1 MRHHLF
7 FHKNGSGHYPVAVL
21 MKQYTFDQALIHKHY
36 VQPLKDRGI
45 PQEDCIAFTLSYETA
60 KKVSAAQVKSYSA
73 NLLKVLDRAH
83 VKYIYCTD
91 GTYFK
96 YLTGQK
102 KAEVHLGYSLPCAI
116 PGFEHMQVVL
126 GVNYQ
131 VLVYAP
137 DKKAHLDQGLD
148 ALCSVYKGN
157 YVPPGDQIIH
167 SEFYP
172 KTANEIRNALMEL
185 HKFPHL
191 AMDIEG
197 YSLRLDESGI
207 ATFALAWTKHDF
219 IAFPVDLNDLGAK
232 DADGNYHYRKDNKEV
247 REILKDFLRQ
257 YMGGK
262 RFHSAT
268 YDVKHL
274 IYNLWMRDPLDYKS
288 CLEGLDIMCRN
299 LDCTKVLSYLAV
311 NSCAGNTL
319 GLKYQSQEFT
329 GNYAQDDIKDIR
341 KIDLPNLLRYNGVD
355 CMATNYTFDKHMP
368 TVVADNQLELYNGL
382 MKDSMKLIINV
393 ELVGLPMCPKKV
405 TETKEKLEK
414 LQEQYLLTIQND
426 PMVAKLNYL
435 LQVSAMETAN
445 AKLKTKQHPLE
456 KFSDTVFNPGSN
468 LQLQRL
474 LYELLDLPILARTPT
489 KAPATGGKIIKQL
502 LDHAK
507 AAPYKELLQALI
519 DYSAVTKILQAF
531 MPAFENGI
539 LKADGMRYIHGVF
552 NLGGTVSGRLSS
564 SDPNLQNLP
573 AGSAYGQL
581 IKEMVM
587 APLGWLF
594 CGADFNSLEDYI
606 SALTTRDPNKLKVYI
621 DGYDGHC
628 LRAYAYFKDQ
638 MPDIDP
644 SSVDSINSIA
654 KKYKHLRQESKAPT
668 FALTYQGT
676 FATLMKNLGWSE
688 EKAKRIEANFHSLY
702 KASTEYIHDR
712 LVQATKDGYIT
723 VAFGLR
729 LRTPMLGRSYLGL
742 ACTPKEVAAEGRTAG
757 NAMGQS
763 YGLLNNRAAAA
774 FMKLVWVSPYRYDIK
789 PVCLIH
795 DSIYLI
801 VKNDPVII
809 AWVNKH
815 LTQEMAWQD
824 LPELEHPTVKIG
836 AEMDVHYQNW
846 AQPVTLPVDAD
857 VETIKRLCKEGKA
870 KYDEQNLQKLSAA

>member
-1 MRHHLF
+1 VRHHLF
-7 FHKNGSGHYPVAVL
+7 FQKNDSGHYPVAVL
-21 MKQYTFDQALIHKHY
+21 MKQYTFDQALIHKNY
-36 VQPLKDRGI
+36 IQPLKDRGI
-45 PQEDCIAFTLSYETA
+45 PQEDCIAFTLSYENA

-83 VKYIYCTD
+83 VRYIYCTD

-102 KAEVHLGYSLPCAI
+102 KAEVHLGYSLPCAV

-131 VLVYAP
+131 VLIYAP

-167 SEFYP
+167 SELYP
-172 KTANEIRNALMEL
+172 KTPNEIRNALMEL

-232 DADGNYHYRKDNKEV
+232 DDDGNYHYRRDNKEV

-257 YMGGK
+257 YIGGK

-288 CLEGLDIMCRN
+288 CLEGLDIMTNN
-299 LDCTKVLSYLAV
+299 LDCTRVLSYLAV
-311 NSCAGNTL
+311 NSCSGNTL

-329 GNYAQDDIKDIR
+329 GNYAQEDIKDIR
-341 KIDLPNLLRYNGVD
+341 KIALPDLLRYNGVD
-355 CMATNYTFDKHMP
+355 CMATNYAFDKHMP
-368 TVVADNQLELYNGL
+368 TVIADQQLELYNGL
-382 MKDSMKLIINV
+382 MKDSIKLIINV

-405 TETKEKLEK
+405 VETKEKLEK
-414 LQEQYLLTIQND
+414 LQEGYLRTIQD
-426 PMVAKLNYL
+426 HPLTSKLNFI
-435 LQVSAMETAN
+435 LQTAAMEAAN

-456 KFSDTVFNPGSN
+456 KFADTVFNPGSN
-468 LQLQRL
+468 LQLQKL
-474 LYELLDLPILARTPT
+474 LYDLMGLPIIARTPT

-507 AAPYKELLQALI
+507 AAPFKDLLQALI

-539 LKADGMRYIHGVF
+539 LKADGMRYLHGVF
-552 NLGGTVSGRLSS
+552 NIGGTVSGRLSS
-564 SDPNLQNLP
+564 SDPNMQNLP
-573 AGSAYGQL
+573 AGSAYGKL
-581 IKEMVM
+581 IKELFMG
-587 APLGWLF
+587 PPGWIF
-594 CGADFNSLEDYI
+594 AGADFNSLEDYI
-606 SALTTRDPNKLKVYI
+606 SALTTKDPNKLKVYL

-628 LRAYAYFKDQ
+628 LRAYAYFGDQ

-644 SSVDSINSIA
+644 TSVDSINSIA
-654 KKYKHLRQESKAPT
+654 KKYPELRQDSKAPT

-676 FATLMKNLGWSE
+676 FATLMKNLGWPE
-688 EKAKRIEANFHSLY
+688 EKAKRIEANFHTLY
-702 KASTEYIHDR
+702 KASTEYIMDR
-712 LVQATKDGYIT
+712 LVQATRDGYVT

-774 FMKLVWVSPYRYDIK
+774 FMKRVHASPFRYDIK
-789 PVCLIH
+789 PVALIH
-795 DSIYLI
+795 DAIYLLI
-801 VKNDPVII
+801 KNDPVVVEFANRALIE
-809 AWVNKH
+809 
-815 LTQEMAWQD
+815 EMSWQD
-824 LPELEHPTVKIG
+824 LPELHHDKVKIG
-836 AEMDVHYQNW
+836 AALDLFYPNW
-846 AQPVTLPVDAD
+846 ATPVTLPVNAD
-857 VETIKRLCKEGKA
+857 IPTIKAVCKAHMVKIREK
-870 KYDEQNLQKLSAA
+870 EAA

>member
-7 FHKNGSGHYPVAVL
+7 YQKNESGHYPVAVL
-21 MKQYTFDQALIHKHY
+21 MKQYTFDQNQLYKNY
-36 VQPLKDRGI
+36 VQPLEERGI
-45 PQEDCIAFTLSYETA
+45 PKEDCIAFTLSYENA
-60 KKVSAAQVKSYSA
+60 KKVSAQQVKEYSA
-73 NLLKVLDRAH
+73 RLLNVMERSH

-102 KAEVHLGYSLPCAI
+102 KSEVHLGYALPCAI
-116 PGFEHMQVVL
+116 PGYEHMKVVL

-137 DKKAHLDQGLD
+137 DKKAHLEQGLD
-148 ALCSVYKGN
+148 ALCGVYKGN
-157 YVPPGDQIIH
+157 YVPPGDRIIH

-207 ATFALAWTKHDF
+207 ATFALAWTQHDF
-219 IAFPVDLNDLGAK
+219 IAFPIDLHNLGEK
-232 DADGNYHYRKDNKEV
+232 DADGNFHYRKDNKEV

-257 YMGGK
+257 YIGSK

-288 CLEGLDIMCRN
+288 CLEGLDIMTNN

-341 KIDLPNLLRYNGVD
+341 KIALPDLLRYNGVD

-368 TVVADNQLELYNGL
+368 TVIADQQLELYNGL
-382 MKDSMKLIINV
+382 MKDSLRLIINV
-393 ELVGLPMCPKKV
+393 ELVGLPMCPRKV
-405 TETKEKLEK
+405 VETKEKLEK

-426 PMVAKLNYL
+426 PIVSKLNHL
-435 LQVSAMETAN
+435 LQVSAMEAAN

-502 LDHAK
+502 LDHEK
-507 AAPYKELLQALI
+507 AAPYKVLLQALI
-519 DYSAVTKILQAF
+519 DYSAVTKIIQAF

-539 LKADGMRYIHGVF
+539 LKADGMRYLHGVF

-564 SDPNLQNLP
+564 SDPNMQNLP
-573 AGSAYGQL
+573 AGSAYGKL
-581 IKEMVM
+581 IKELFMG
-587 APLGWLF
+587 PPGWIF
-594 CGADFNSLEDYI
+594 AGADFNSLEDYI

-628 LRAYAYFKDQ
+628 LRAYAYFQDQ

-644 SSVDSINSIA
+644 TSVDSINSIA
-654 KKYKHLRQESKAPT
+654 KKYPELRQESKAPT

-688 EKAKRIEANFHSLY
+688 EKAKRIEANFHELY
-702 KASTEYIHDR
+702 KASTEYIMDR
-712 LVQATKDGYIT
+712 LHQATKDGYVT

-742 ACTPKEVAAEGRTAG
+742 DCTPKEVAAEGRTAG

-774 FMKLVWVSPYRYDIK
+774 FMKRVHASPFRYDIK
-789 PVCLIH
+789 PVALIH
-795 DSIYLI
+795 DAIYILI
-801 VKNDPVII
+801 KNDPVVVEFANRVLIEEMS
-809 AWVNKH
+809 W
-815 LTQEMAWQD
+815 QE
-824 LPELEHPTVKIG
+824 LPELHHDTVKIG
-836 AEMDVHYQNW
+836 AALDLFYPNW
-846 AQPVTLPVDAD
+846 ATPVTLPVGAD
-857 VETIKRLCKEGKA
+857 VPTIKAVCKAHMDKIREK
-870 KYDEQNLQKLSAA
+870 EAA

>member
-7 FHKNGSGHYPVAVL
+7 YQKNQSGHYPVAVL
-21 MKQYTFDQALIHKHY
+21 MKQYTFDQGLIHKHY
-36 VQPLKDRGI
+36 IGPLKERGI
-45 PQEDCIAFTLSYETA
+45 PQEDCIAFTLSYESA

-116 PGFEHMQVVL
+116 PGFEHMKVVL

-148 ALCSVYKGN
+148 ALCGVYKGN

-197 YSLRLDESGI
+197 YSLRLDDSGI

-219 IAFPVDLNDLGAK
+219 VAFPVDLNDLGAK
-232 DADGNYHYRKDNKEV
+232 DDNGNFHYRKDNKEV

-288 CLEGLDIMCRN
+288 CLEGLDIMTRN

-311 NSCAGNTL
+311 NSCSGNTL

-341 KIDLPNLLRYNGVD
+341 KITVPDLLRYNGVD
-355 CMATNYTFDKHMP
+355 CMATNYTYDKHMP
-368 TVVADNQLELYNGL
+368 TVIADQQLELYNGL
-382 MKDSMKLIINV
+382 MRDSMRLIINV

-414 LQEQYLLTIQND
+414 LQEGYLRTIQD
-426 PMVAKLNYL
+426 HPLTSKLNFI
-435 LQVSAMETAN
+435 LQTAAMEAAN

-456 KFSDTVFNPGSN
+456 KFADTVFNPGSN
-468 LQLQRL
+468 LQLQKL
-474 LYELLDLPILARTPT
+474 LYDLMGLPIIARTPT

-507 AAPYKELLQALI
+507 AAPYKDLLQALI
-519 DYSAVTKILQAF
+519 DYSAVTKIIQAF

-539 LKADGMRYIHGVF
+539 LKADGMRYLHGVF
-552 NLGGTVSGRLSS
+552 NIGGTVSGRLSS
-564 SDPNLQNLP
+564 SDPNMQNLP
-573 AGSAYGQL
+573 AGSAYGKL
-581 IKEMVM
+581 IKELFMG
-587 APLGWLF
+587 PPGWIF
-594 CGADFNSLEDYI
+594 AGADFNSLEDYI
-606 SALTTRDPNKLKVYI
+606 SALTTRDPNKLKVYL

-628 LRAYAYFKDQ
+628 LRAYAYFGDQ

-644 SSVDSINSIA
+644 TSVDSINSIA
-654 KKYKHLRQESKAPT
+654 KKYPDLRQESKAPT

-676 FATLMKNLGWSE
+676 FATLMKNLGWPE
-688 EKAKRIEANFHSLY
+688 EKAKRIEANFHELY
-702 KASTEYIHDR
+702 KASTEYIMDR
-712 LVQATKDGYIT
+712 LHQATRDGYVT

-742 ACTPKEVAAEGRTAG
+742 DCTPKEVAAEGRTAG

-774 FMKLVWVSPYRYDIK
+774 FMKRVHASPFRYDIK
-789 PVCLIH
+789 PVALIH
-795 DSIYLI
+795 DAIYILI
-801 VKNDPVII
+801 KNDPVVVEFANRVLIEEMS
-809 AWVNKH
+809 W
-815 LTQEMAWQD
+815 QE
-824 LPELEHPTVKIG
+824 LPELHHDKVKIG
-836 AEMDVHYQNW
+836 AALDLFYPNW
-846 AQPVTLPVDAD
+846 ATPVTLPVGAD
-857 VETIKRLCKEGKA
+857 IPTIKAVCKAHMDKIREK
-870 KYDEQNLQKLSAA
+870 EAA

>member
-7 FHKNGSGHYPVAVL
+7 YQKNESGHYPVAVL
-21 MKQYTFDQALIHKHY
+21 MKQYTFDQNQLYKNY
-36 VQPLKDRGI
+36 VQPLEERGI
-45 PQEDCIAFTLSYETA
+45 PKEDCIAFTLSYENA
-60 KKVSAAQVKSYSA
+60 KKVSAQQVKEYSA
-73 NLLKVLDRAH
+73 RLLNVLERSH

-96 YLTGQK
+96 HLTGQK
-102 KAEVHLGYSLPCAI
+102 KSEVHLGYALPCAI
-116 PGFEHMQVVL
+116 PGYEHMKVVL

-137 DKKAHLDQGLD
+137 DKKAHLEQGLD
-148 ALCSVYKGN
+148 ALCGVYKGN
-157 YVPPGDQIIH
+157 YVPPGDRIIH

-207 ATFALAWTKHDF
+207 ATFALAWTQHDF
-219 IAFPVDLNDLGAK
+219 IAFPIDLHNLGEK
-232 DADGNYHYRKDNKEV
+232 DADGNFHYRKDNKEV

-257 YMGGK
+257 YIGSK

-288 CLEGLDIMCRN
+288 CLEGLDIMTNN

-341 KIDLPNLLRYNGVD
+341 KIALPDLLRYNGVD

-368 TVVADNQLELYNGL
+368 TVIADQQLELYNGL
-382 MKDSMKLIINV
+382 MKDSLRLIINV
-393 ELVGLPMCPKKV
+393 ELVGLPMCPRKV
-405 TETKEKLEK
+405 VETKEKLEK

-426 PMVAKLNYL
+426 PIVSKLNHL
-435 LQVSAMETAN
+435 LQVSAMEAAN

-502 LDHAK
+502 LDHEK
-507 AAPYKELLQALI
+507 AAPYKVLLQALI
-519 DYSAVTKILQAF
+519 DYSAVTKIIQAF

-539 LKADGMRYIHGVF
+539 LKADGMRYLHGVF

-564 SDPNLQNLP
+564 SDPNMQNLP
-573 AGSAYGQL
+573 AGSAYGKL
-581 IKEMVM
+581 IKELFMG
-587 APLGWLF
+587 PPGWIF
-594 CGADFNSLEDYI
+594 AGADFNSLEDYI

-628 LRAYAYFKDQ
+628 LRAYAYFQDQ

-644 SSVDSINSIA
+644 TSVDSINSIA
-654 KKYKHLRQESKAPT
+654 KKYPELRQESKAPT

-688 EKAKRIEANFHSLY
+688 EKAKRIEANFHELY
-702 KASTEYIHDR
+702 KASTEYIMDR
-712 LVQATKDGYIT
+712 LHQATKDGYVT

-742 ACTPKEVAAEGRTAG
+742 DCTPKEVAAEGRTAG

-774 FMKLVWVSPYRYDIK
+774 FMKRVHASPFRYDIK
-789 PVCLIH
+789 PVALIH
-795 DSIYLI
+795 DAIYILI
-801 VKNDPVII
+801 KNDPVVVEFANRVLIEEMS
-809 AWVNKH
+809 W
-815 LTQEMAWQD
+815 QE
-824 LPELEHPTVKIG
+824 LPELHHDTVKIG
-836 AEMDVHYQNW
+836 AALDLFYPNW
-846 AQPVTLPVDAD
+846 ATPVTLPVGAD
-857 VETIKRLCKEGKA
+857 VPTIKAVCKAHMDKIREK
-870 KYDEQNLQKLSAA
+870 EAA

>member
-7 FHKNGSGHYPVAVL
+7 FQKNQSGHYPVAVL
-21 MKQYTFDQALIHKHY
+21 MKQYTFDQGLIHKHY
-36 VQPLKDRGI
+36 IEPLKIRGI
-45 PQEDCIAFTLSYETA
+45 PQEDCIAFTLSYENA

-73 NLLKVLDRAH
+73 NLLKTLDRVH
-83 VKYIYCTD
+83 TKYIYCTD

-102 KAEVHLGYSLPCAI
+102 KAEVHLGYALPCAV
-116 PGFEHMQVVL
+116 PGYEHMKVVL

-131 VLVYAP
+131 VLVFAP
-137 DKKAHLDQGLD
+137 DKKAHIDQGLD
-148 ALCSVYKGN
+148 ALCGVYKGN

-219 IAFPVDLNDLGAK
+219 VAFPVDLNDLGAK

-288 CLEGLDIMCRN
+288 CLEGLDIMTRN

-311 NSCAGNTL
+311 NSCSGNTL

-355 CMATNYTFDKHMP
+355 CMATNYAFDKHMP
-368 TVVADNQLELYNGL
+368 TVVADQQLELYNGL
-382 MKDSMKLIINV
+382 MKDSMRLIINV
-393 ELVGLPMCPKKV
+393 ELVGLPMCPNKV

-414 LQEQYLLTIQND
+414 LQEGYLRTIQD
-426 PMVAKLNYL
+426 HPLTSKLNFM
-435 LQVSAMETAN
+435 LQTAAMEAAN

-456 KFSDTVFNPGSN
+456 KFADVVFNPGSN
-468 LQLQRL
+468 LQLQKL
-474 LYELLDLPILARTPT
+474 LYDLMGLPIIARTPT

-502 LDHAK
+502 LDHANALPFK
-507 AAPYKELLQALI
+507 DLLQALI

-539 LKADGMRYIHGVF
+539 LKADGMRYLHGVF
-552 NLGGTVSGRLSS
+552 NIGGTVSGRLSS
-564 SDPNLQNLP
+564 SDPNMQNLP
-573 AGSAYGQL
+573 AGSAYGKL
-581 IKEMVM
+581 IKEMFM
-587 APLGWLF
+587 GPPGWIF
-594 CGADFNSLEDYI
+594 AGADFNSLEDYI
-606 SALTTRDPNKLKVYI
+606 SALTTKDPNKLKVYL

-628 LRAYAYFKDQ
+628 LRAYAYFGDQ

-644 SSVDSINSIA
+644 TSVDSINSIA
-654 KKYKHLRQESKAPT
+654 KKYPDLRQESKAPT

-676 FATLMKNLGWSE
+676 FATLMKNLGWPE
-688 EKAKRIEANFHSLY
+688 EKAKRIEANFHELY
-702 KASTEYIHDR
+702 KASTEYIMDR
-712 LVQATKDGYIT
+712 LHQATRDGYVT

-742 ACTPKEVAAEGRTAG
+742 NCTPKEVAAEGRTAG

-774 FMKLVWVSPYRYDIK
+774 FMKRVHASPFRYDIK
-789 PVCLIH
+789 PVALIH
-795 DSIYLI
+795 DAIYLLI
-801 VKNDPVII
+801 KNDPVVVEFANRVLIEEMS
-809 AWVNKH
+809 W
-815 LTQEMAWQD
+815 QE
-824 LPELEHPTVKIG
+824 LPELHHDTVKIG
-836 AEMDVHYQNW
+836 AALDLFYPNW
-846 AQPVTLPVDAD
+846 ATPVTLPVNAD
-857 VETIKRLCKEGKA
+857 IPTIKAVCKAHMVKIREK
-870 KYDEQNLQKLSAA
+870 EAA

>member
-7 FHKNGSGHYPVAVL
+7 FEKNQSGNYPVAVL
-21 MKQYTFDQALIHKHY
+21 MKQYTFDQHQMFKHY
-36 VQPLKDRGI
+36 IAPLQERGI
-45 PQEDCIAFTLSYETA
+45 KQEDCIAFTLSYENA
-60 KKVSAAQVKSYSA
+60 KKVSAQQVKEYSA
-73 NLLKVLDRAH
+73 RLLNVLERTGT
-83 VKYIYCTD
+83 KFIYCTD

-102 KAEVHLGYSLPCAI
+102 KSEVHLGYSLPCAVK
-116 PGFEHMQVVL
+116 GYEHMQVVL

-131 VLVYAP
+131 VLIYAP
-137 DKKAHLDQGLD
+137 DKQAHLDQGLD
-148 ALCSVYKGN
+148 ALCGAALGN
-157 YVPPGDQIIH
+157 YVPPGDKIIH

-172 KTANEIRNALMEL
+172 KTPNEIRNALMEL

-197 YSLRLDESGI
+197 YSLRLDDCGI
-207 ATFALAWTKHDF
+207 ATFALAWTQHDF
-219 IAFPVDLNDLGAK
+219 VAFPVDLNDLGAK
-232 DADGNYHYRKDNKEV
+232 DEDGNYHYRKDNAEV
-247 REILKDFLRQ
+247 RSILKDFLKK
-257 YMGGK
+257 YMGSK

-268 YDVKHL
+268 FDVKHL

-288 CLEGLDIMCRN
+288 CLEGLDIMCAN
-299 LDCTKVLSYLAV
+299 LDCTKILSYLAV
-311 NSCAGNTL
+311 NSCSGNTL

-329 GNYAQDDIKDIR
+329 GNYAEDDIKDIR
-341 KIDLPNLLRYNGVD
+341 KIPLPNLLRYNGVD
-355 CMATNYTFDKHMP
+355 CMATNYTYDKQMP
-368 TVVADNQLELYNGL
+368 IVVKDQQLDLYNGL
-382 MKDSMKLIINV
+382 MKDSLKLIINV
-393 ELVGLPMCPKKV
+393 ELVGLPMDPKKV

-414 LQEQYLLTIQND
+414 LQEEYLLTIQGD

-435 LQVSAMETAN
+435 LQVSAMEAAN

-502 LDHAK
+502 LDHEA
-507 AAPYKELLQALI
+507 AAPYVKLLQALI
-519 DYSAVTKILQAF
+519 DYSAVTKIIQAF

-539 LKADGMRYIHGVF
+539 LKADGMRYLHGVF

-564 SDPNLQNLP
+564 SDPNMQNLP
-573 AGSAYGQL
+573 AGSAYGKL
-581 IKEMVM
+581 IKELFMG
-587 APLGWLF
+587 PPGWIF
-594 CGADFNSLEDYI
+594 AGADFNSLEDYI

-628 LRAYAYFKDQ
+628 LRAYAYFQEQ

-644 SSVDSINSIA
+644 TSVDSINSIA
-654 KKYKHLRQESKAPT
+654 KKYPELRQESKAPT

-688 EKAKRIEANFHSLY
+688 IKAKRIEKNFHDLY
-702 KASTEYIHDR
+702 KKSTEYIMDR
-712 LVQATKDGYIT
+712 LHQATHDGYVT

-729 LRTPMLGRSYLGL
+729 LRTPMMGRSVLGL
-742 ACTPKEVAAEGRTAG
+742 DCTPKEVAAEGRTAG

-774 FMKLVWVSPYRYDIK
+774 FMKRVHASPFRYDIK
-789 PVCLIH
+789 PVALIH
-795 DSIYLI
+795 DAIYLLI
-801 VKNDPVII
+801 KNDPVVVEFANRVLIE
-809 AWVNKH
+809 
-815 LTQEMAWQD
+815 EMSWQD
-824 LPELEHPTVKIG
+824 LPELEHDTVKLG
-836 AEMDVHYQNW
+836 AALDLFYPNW
-846 AQPVTLPVDAD
+846 ATPVTLPVNAD
-857 VETIKRLCKEGKA
+857 IPTIKAVCAAHMVKIREKE
-870 KYDEQNLQKLSAA
+870 AA

>member
-1 MRHHLF
+1 VRHHLF
-7 FHKNGSGHYPVAVL
+7 FQKNTSGHYPVAVL
-21 MKQYTFDQALIHKHY
+21 MKQYTFDQALIHKNY
-36 VQPLKDRGI
+36 IQPLKDRGI
-45 PQEDCIAFTLSYETA
+45 PQEDCIAFTLSYESA

-73 NLLKVLDRAH
+73 NLLKVLERAH

-102 KAEVHLGYSLPCAI
+102 KAEVHLGYSLPCAV

-197 YSLRLDESGI
+197 YSLRLDDSGI

-219 IAFPVDLNDLGAK
+219 VAFPVDLHNLGEK
-232 DADGNYHYRKDNKEV
+232 DDEGNFHYRKDNKEV

-288 CLEGLDIMCRN
+288 CLEGLDIMTRN

-311 NSCAGNTL
+311 NSCSGNTL

-355 CMATNYTFDKHMP
+355 CMATNYAYDKHMP
-368 TVVADNQLELYNGL
+368 TVVADQQLELYNGL
-382 MKDSMKLIINV
+382 MKDSMRLIINV
-393 ELVGLPMCPKKV
+393 ELVGLPMDPKKV

-426 PMVAKLNYL
+426 PMVTKLNYL
-435 LQVSAMETAN
+435 LQVSAMEAAN
-445 AKLKTKQHPLE
+445 AKLKVKQHPLE
-456 KFSDTVFNPGSN
+456 KFADTVFNPGSP

-474 LYELLDLPILARTPT
+474 LYELMDLPILAKT
-489 KAPATGGKIIKQL
+489 KTKQPATGGKIIKQL
-502 LDHAK
+502 LDHERAK
-507 AAPYKELLQALI
+507 PYLALLQALI

-539 LKADGMRYIHGVF
+539 LKADGMRYLHGVF
-552 NLGGTVSGRLSS
+552 NIGGTVSGRLSS
-564 SDPNLQNLP
+564 SDPNMQNLP
-573 AGSAYGQL
+573 AGSAYGKL
-581 IKEMVM
+581 IKELFMG
-587 APLGWLF
+587 PPGWIF
-594 CGADFNSLEDYI
+594 AGADFNSLEDYI

-628 LRAYAYFKDQ
+628 LRAYAYFGDQ

-644 SSVDSINSIA
+644 TSVDSINSIA
-654 KKYKHLRQESKAPT
+654 KKYPELRQESKAPT

-676 FATLMKNLGWSE
+676 FATLMKNLGWPE
-688 EKAKRIEANFHSLY
+688 EKAKRIEANFHELY
-702 KASTEYIHDR
+702 KASTEYIMDR
-712 LVQATKDGYIT
+712 LHQATRDGYVT

-742 ACTPKEVAAEGRTAG
+742 DCTPKEVAAEGRTAG

-774 FMKLVWVSPYRYDIK
+774 FMKRVHASPFRYDIK
-789 PVCLIH
+789 PVALIH
-795 DSIYLI
+795 DAIYILI
-801 VKNDPVII
+801 KNDPVVVEFANRVLIEEMS
-809 AWVNKH
+809 W
-815 LTQEMAWQD
+815 QE
-824 LPELEHPTVKIG
+824 LPELHHDTVKIG
-836 AEMDVHYQNW
+836 AALDLFYPNW
-846 AQPVTLPVDAD
+846 ATPVTLPVNAD
-857 VETIKRLCKEGKA
+857 IPTIKAVCKAHMDKIREK
-870 KYDEQNLQKLSAA
+870 EAA